1 MAVAVVFQF
10 MYDTGITAAQVGWFQ
25 LSAPT
30 IIATTI
36 ADGTAFI
43 CKTYQEISISNTVFH
58 SKYMWMCHFHS
69 MAEKL
74 LCIQLEWVSPASHV
88 AHIRESLIWI
98 FHHEWPYGACLYGRE
113 HCLVP
118 PVSCRT
124 SWSWCGRVWAK
135 TRTDV
140 YVTSS
145 ELCIQY
151 AAHTYHRISASH
163 SFCSRIYFI
172 SMLLHSDTP
181 PSWMT
186 ESVRHTIHTWKAF
199 THRHKSVFTLR
210 VLGILVRLSTAAA
223 YSYRLAVCV
232 CVPTQKQLWI
242 FHLGVVSVW

>member
-36 ADGTAFI
+36 TDGTAFI
-43 CKTYQEISISNTVFH
+43 CKTYQEILISISNTVFH

-74 LCIQLEWVSPASHV
+74 LCIQLEWVSPPSHV

-98 FHHEWPYGACLYGRE
+98 FHHEWPYGACLYGRG

-151 AAHTYHRISASH
+151 AAHTYHRVSASH
-163 SFCSRIYFI
+163 SFSCALEFI
-172 SMLLHSDTP
+172 SFQCCFTLTHHQVEWLRVYVTRSIHEKHSHTDT
-181 PSWMT
+181 
-186 ESVRHTIHTWKAF
+186 KAF
-199 THRHKSVFTLR
+199 SRCAF
-210 VLGILVRLSTAAA
+210 
-223 YSYRLAVCV
+223 
-232 CVPTQKQLWI
+232 
-242 FHLGVVSVW
+242 